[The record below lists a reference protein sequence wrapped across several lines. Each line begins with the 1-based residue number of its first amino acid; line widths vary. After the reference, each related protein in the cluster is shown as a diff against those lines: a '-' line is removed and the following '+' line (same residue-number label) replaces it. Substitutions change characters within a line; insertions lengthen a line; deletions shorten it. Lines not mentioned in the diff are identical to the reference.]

1 MNIFGMQRVV
11 LEHSQGATYCTGTQM
26 LRGRKLLFYI
36 LSKAVIVNGV
46 SWPVIKDDIVTN
58 FILNEGDR
66 T

>member
-1 MNIFGMQRVV
+1 
-11 LEHSQGATYCTGTQM
+11 M

-36 LSKAVIVNGV
+36 LSKAVFVNGV

-66 T
+66 TRE